1 MVSIKDK
8 SKGTYK
14 YNCDICGKE
23 VSYEENTLKQ
33 LHVKYERNK
42 TKKICELCKDCYKR
56 ILHKIKVMRKM
67 CKNESENV

>member
-1 MVSIKDK
+1 MVSIKDR

-23 VSYEENTLKQ
+23 VSYDEDTLKQ
-33 LHVKYERNK
+33 LHIKYKSNK
-42 TKKICELCKDCYKR
+42 TKKICELCNKCYTV

-67 CKNESENV
+67 CKDMSKDV